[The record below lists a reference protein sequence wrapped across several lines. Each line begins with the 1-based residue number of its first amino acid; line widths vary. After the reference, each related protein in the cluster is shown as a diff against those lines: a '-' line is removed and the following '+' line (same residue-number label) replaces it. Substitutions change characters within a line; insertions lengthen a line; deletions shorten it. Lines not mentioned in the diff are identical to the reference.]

1 MYAGVLQSEGLNLD
15 AASFLGLFDQDKKFP
30 VNCRMLGSTATSYQ
44 LGPWIYSR
52 GCRLVIH
59 PRGRFPMSS

>member
-1 MYAGVLQSEGLNLD
+1 MYAGVLQSEGLNLN

-44 LGPWIYSR
+44 PVHGSIP
-52 GCRLVIH
+52 GDAA
-59 PRGRFPMSS
+59 